1 MKVEK
6 KGRAWFETHL
16 RSEQLFTCL
25 FVYEKLT
32 QWERSQITKKITR
45 WRHVLSEAPLSDCCK
60 KKKEYVVSAGAIKDP
75 WVGQVL
81 MMRTSSSLSGESSE
95 KQTVFDL
102 LSSFVYIERDLA
114 CRWIAYLPLWAY
126 SCQVVNNRS
135 SLAPSRRGTPA
146 MHFNQ
151 TGRAY

>member
-1 MKVEK
+1 MFSQ
-6 KGRAWFETHL
+6 RL
-16 RSEQLFTCL
+16 L
-25 FVYEKLT
+25 
-32 QWERSQITKKITR
+32 SQIVAK
-45 WRHVLSEAPLSDCCK
+45 K

-114 CRWIAYLPLWAY
+114 CR
-126 SCQVVNNRS
+126 
-135 SLAPSRRGTPA
+135 
-146 MHFNQ
+146 
-151 TGRAY
+151 